1 MDEFDFYHRWLGIP
15 PEEQPPSHYRLLGL
29 PLFEEDLEV
38 IANCA
43 DRQRSYVKR
52 QSANV
57 KKFEASGQKILNEIE
72 SARICLMNAEKRQ
85 SYNEKLRS
93 RLLDNQKTKPVVSD
107 DHVEKSSPFFV
118 GSIKSCDLVIESR
131 AVSSVHCSIVK
142 NGNRVI
148 LRDLKSTNGTTVNL
162 NKITKPTEIFP
173 SDLILLAKSYRLKLP
188 DSIFRNIKPTRGFAF
203 LGRSSQCEI
212 TIDSAS
218 ISLFHAR
225 CVFDAHNITVEDLKS
240 TNGTFLVGL
249 DGRRERLP
257 PLQPTSITG
266 TEGIRL
272 GKHHISLA
280 KLLSDLDRTKA
291 SSSDGYP

>member
-57 KKFEASGQKILNEIE
+57 KKFEAYGQKILNEIE

-85 SYNEKLRS
+85 AYDEKLRS
-93 RLLDNQKTKPVVSD
+93 QLPDKPKTIRELPD

-162 NKITKPTEIFP
+162 KKITKPTEIFP
-173 SDLILLAKSYRLKLP
+173 SDLILLAKSCRLKLP
-188 DSIFRNIKPTRGFAF
+188 DSIFTNIKPAWGFAF

-212 TIDSAS
+212 TIDSSA

-225 CVFDAHNITVEDLKS
+225 CVFDAHNITVEDLNS

-257 PLQPTSITG
+257 PLQPISIAG
-266 TEGIRL
+266 AEGIRL

-280 KLLSDLDRTKA
+280 KLLSDLDRTKT
-291 SSSDGYP
+291 SSSD